1 MLASLARSYFAPY
14 PAAAL
19 EGDDRDLLYPLINL
33 SVCAIWRSHIAHDL
47 KGDMAAAKAASL
59 TVVFECG
66 RVISGNRGDFM
77 KAMEGVGGAPT
88 EAHVLGCLKKFAE
101 ASERS
106 GERVGEV
113 VKQTLPSGLEKSRRK
128 KLRVLDVKADED
140 SLDISA
146 KAYEGD
152 GAVGSADVVVLY
164 GLKAG
169 HGEELD
175 EAAQEWYRGDGKKK
189 KKTSKERRFYHK
201 VKVGDEELFPGR
213 VTTVLQQIDNVGRLA
228 QALP

>member
-113 VKQTLPSGLEKSRRK
+113 VKQALPSGLEKSRRK

-169 HGEELD
+169 HGEEID